1 MPETNKIYKS
11 KDKRL
16 CICTKINCENAGER
30 CDIFKIL
37 VNQSFYHTCGDIK
50 RNLFLYGYPYPKCD
64 CSLGI
69 IIMELGLGI

>member
-1 MPETNKIYKS
+1 MSETNKIYKS

-16 CICTKINCENAGER
+16 WICTKVNCENAGER

-37 VNQSFYHTCGDIK
+37 VNQSFYQTCGGIIN
-50 RNLFLYGYPYPKCD
+50 NLFPYGYLYPKCN
-64 CSLGI
+64 CNLGI